1 MERHVLKCHS
11 LISYG
16 HSCPFALKWVPD
28 CDGAEGEGREADES
42 EQRDDDRFPQSIAK
56 DREGRRGVK
65 AGGQNR
71 EVTKGT
77 DSPPL
82 ALMTVKATIKGRESG
97 IPSHGARPLSFA
109 QKDEHGVLSGA
120 GFDAIEKGA
129 SFVRY
134 CTTAFI
140 VALTLLQVEANKLRS
155 EMAAVIYH
163 PSCLLIL
170 SMILILIPYTN
181 QLQPSEVLSLLRI
194 KRLINYPPILSRWNI
209 ETDFCSCES
218 NPYLTVVCYE
228 ESVTQLHIAGNGSS
242 PILPQSFSINS
253 LFAALYK
260 LPNLK
265 VLSLTSLGL
274 WGPLPGKIYRLSSL
288 EILNMSTNYLYG
300 SIPTQVSRLINLQT
314 LILDHNMFS
323 GRIPYLL
330 GDLPR
335 MTVFRLKNNSL
346 SGSLPDSFSRLKSLR
361 VLVLSSNI
369 LSGELPDLSNLTYLQ
384 VLDLENNY
392 FGPRFP
398 SLGRKLITLVLR
410 KNKFS
415 GGLPAEVNSYFFLEK
430 MDISSNRFT
439 GPFMPALLSLPSL
452 HHLSISGN
460 RFTGLLLPSMP
471 CTDELEYVD
480 LSSNLL
486 TGSLPTCLISNSKN
500 VVRYAANCLGTED
513 QSQHPFSFCHT
524 EALAVGIVSHKR
536 MNTSGGKRAFLIV
549 VIGGIV
555 ASISL
560 VMMVFF
566 AIRRAKIKQ
575 ATKKNPRST
584 SELASVGYSTQFFPD
599 ASHMLQ
605 TLDIPPYRPFS
616 LKELEDAT
624 KNFDTSSFIREGPYG
639 QMYRGKL
646 KEGTL
651 VAIRCLKLKKAQNPQ
666 IFDRHIELISKFRHH
681 HLVSALGHGFEYYP
695 NEFSVSRFFLV
706 FKFVSSRTLR
716 SNVSEGVDSE
726 KLTWMQ
732 RLSAVIGVV
741 KGIQFLHGGM
751 MPGMFGNQL
760 KITNILLDQHLV
772 AKIGSYNLPTL
783 AEEMNCEL
791 IRNSSC
797 GLQETNE
804 RSKCLDKVDIY
815 DLGVILLEIITG
827 KPIKCV
833 GEAGKIQN
841 QLQESA
847 TLEMARR
854 SFVDPAVSNSCNDES
869 LTTVMGICLR
879 CLSKDPTQRPSIE
892 DVLWNLQFAIQVQE
906 SPSPPSLI
914 HSPLEFNC

>member
-1 MERHVLKCHS
+1 
-11 LISYG
+11 
-16 HSCPFALKWVPD
+16 
-28 CDGAEGEGREADES
+28 
-42 EQRDDDRFPQSIAK
+42 
-56 DREGRRGVK
+56 
-65 AGGQNR
+65 
-71 EVTKGT
+71 
-77 DSPPL
+77 
-82 ALMTVKATIKGRESG
+82 
-97 IPSHGARPLSFA
+97 
-109 QKDEHGVLSGA
+109 
-120 GFDAIEKGA
+120 
-129 SFVRY
+129 
-134 CTTAFI
+134 
-140 VALTLLQVEANKLRS
+140 
-155 EMAAVIYH
+155 MAAVIYH

-170 SMILILIPYTN
+170 STILILIPDTN
-181 QLQPSEVLSLLRI
+181 QLQLSEVLSLLRI
-194 KRLINYPPILSRWNI
+194 KRLMNYPPILSRWNI

-242 PILPQSFSINS
+242 PILPHSFSINS

-330 GDLPR
+330 GELPL

-369 LSGELPDLSNLTYLQ
+369 LSGELPDLSNLTFLQ

-415 GGLPAEVNSYFFLEK
+415 GGLPAEVNSYYFLEK
-430 MDISSNRFT
+430 LDISSNRFT

-452 HHLSISGN
+452 HLLSIAGN
-460 RFTGLLLPSMP
+460 RFTGMLLPSMP

-486 TGSLPTCLISNSKN
+486 TGNLPTCLISNSKN

-513 QSQHPFSFCHT
+513 QNQHPFSFCQT
-524 EALAVGIVSHKR
+524 EALAVGIVPHKR
-536 MNTSGGKRAFLIV
+536 MNTSGGKRAFLVV

-575 ATKKNPRST
+575 AAKKGPRST

-605 TLDIPPYRPFS
+605 TLNIPPYRPFS

-624 KNFDTSSFIREGPYG
+624 KNFDTSSFIKEGPYG

-666 IFDRHIELISKFRHH
+666 IFDRHIELISKLRHH

-695 NEFSVSRFFLV
+695 NESSVSRLFLV
-706 FKFVSSRTLR
+706 FEFVSSRTLR

-732 RLSAVIGVV
+732 RISAVIGVV

-751 MPGMFGNQL
+751 MPGLFGNNL

-783 AEEMNCEL
+783 AEDMKCEL

-804 RSKCLDKVDIY
+804 RSKHLDKVDIY

-827 KPIKCV
+827 RPIKCV
-833 GEAGKIQN
+833 REAGKMQN
-841 QLQESA
+841 QLQES
-847 TLEMARR
+847 TTPEMARR
-854 SFVDPAVSNSCNDES
+854 SFVDPVVSNSCSDEF
-869 LTTVMGICLR
+869 LTTVMGICSR

-892 DVLWNLQFAIQVQE
+892 DVLWNLQFAVQVQESWKGGSHSSGE

-914 HSPLEFNC
+914 PSPLEFNC